1 MRVFLIAAVLLSF
14 SAFGHDL
21 KSDGLYKGYEV
32 KDSEGNTLR
41 TKRQEF
47 IKVDQNN
54 LIRIQFK
61 ELLNMKSG
69 DVKVVE
75 EIDTIN
81 LDSKNLEMKFN
92 QTSNTSFKLIYS
104 EFTLT
109 FKLMENT
116 SDKSPAI
123 QECKDFLIGNTFVQ
137 NDIPKEKDPTLTY
150 TYQENG
156 LAKYQTIGSH
166 SNWETPYS
174 IIDFQGYVFLKGIS
188 SAPILITSLE
198 KKRLLG
204 IKADYRFDPKQIELV
219 LQ

>member
-1 MRVFLIAAVLLSF
+1 MVLLSF
-14 SAFGHDL
+14 SAFGHNL
-21 KSDGLYKGYEV
+21 KTEGLYKGYEV
-32 KDSEGNTLR
+32 KDSVGNTLR

-47 IKVDQNN
+47 IKVDQNI
-54 LIRIQFK
+54 LIRIQFN
-61 ELLNMKSG
+61 ELLNMKTG
-69 DVKVVE
+69 DVKVEE

-81 LDSKNLEMKFN
+81 LDKIDPEMKFN
-92 QTSNTSFKLIYS
+92 QTSDSSFELIYS

-116 SDKSPAI
+116 SDKSPALND
-123 QECKDFLIGNTFVQ
+123 CKDLLIGNTFIQ
-137 NDIPKEKDPTLTY
+137 NEIPKDKDPTLTY

-188 SAPILITSLE
+188 SAPILITSLG
-198 KKRLLG
+198 KKRILG
-204 IKADYRFDPKQIELV
+204 LEADYRFDPKEIELV